1 MQASQVQ
8 PSHYPLSDLF
18 RLTLQ
23 IETVLKT
30 YLRKR
35 FGVMPT
41 EYGHQSIEAII
52 EALDGAPNVFKNKG
66 LSAPS
71 SDAENEPTYQY
82 VWRTLLVGVNA
93 VSDSVRYRTG
103 KDGRSRLDSLRWLC
117 WSLRDFQ
124 NLLAEFS
131 KLADAEQGEAFREK
145 LCREIKLFIA
155 EIQIML
161 VTPPSDQSKRI
172 LHREDK
178 QFSIF
183 GLKDDP
189 SQLAELLSENL
200 LHEFNVDKMIAS
212 ITQEIVIQCA
222 RLNNVKIYRQ
232 QEKKKQDEVIALKT
246 DNAEMLR
253 KLEDSGNAVRQLQS
267 ALQAVE
273 HQSQLFVHELRIK
286 KIQEGTFERRIE
298 KLIQQKTELENIRK
312 SSQKTDLNQREIEV
326 NQQELA
332 AVLLEKEVFQEETAQ
347 LQLQASSAIVHQAA
361 LQQELTK
368 IHGQNIDIAKQL
380 DQPAEVLDVAD
391 VEEAQ
396 DEDEDEDSFDVDR
409 FTAALAAHSAAKRP
423 LTAAESAPPADPYIE
438 SVIKKLD
445 KYKHTA
451 AAQGLTLA
459 QLLVTMKKSDYLR
472 VALEL
477 DPTLVDQTYKGGD
490 IVNGSG
496 LKSLIELILFEL
508 PYFTLPKTKKILL
521 ETVFEFSPAL
531 RRNPIQDAIFSRYQQ
546 ERCSDSVID
555 MYCQYV
561 VAYNTCSF
569 DARKDFSS
577 LMQMIR
583 GYCEQLQVTPFKS
596 LINELDIPLTVCQTL
611 EKCYIKGAFSALKPL
626 IEDEIPLP
634 NAARYEVVYDLDKR
648 TEANAQYERSHGE
661 FPIRVRLINHL
672 NATNDILKG
681 QFNDVVRSVKPIAK
695 TEDIGFEMSVK
706 QMENLR
712 KLNAKKAVV
721 PEVKPGWI
729 PKDKVTEK
737 DVLAARELVYRVIAL
752 IDRFG
757 SVLNAGEFNVY
768 QCKEIIKRI
777 EGEQHLGEDKSS
789 AVGLSVQ
796 QFRH

>member
-35 FGVMPT
+35 FGVTPP
-41 EYGHQSIEAII
+41 EFEHQSIEAII
-52 EALDGAPNVFKNKG
+52 EALDTDPNVFKNKG

-71 SDAENEPTYQY
+71 TEAENEPTYQY
-82 VWRTLLVGVNA
+82 VWRTLLVGVSA

-103 KDGRSRLDSLRWLC
+103 KDGRSRLDSLRWIS
-117 WSLRDFQ
+117 WSLRNFQ
-124 NLLAEFS
+124 NLHLEFPRLS
-131 KLADAEQGEAFREK
+131 DAEQAETFREK
-145 LCREIKLFIA
+145 LCGEIKLFFA

-161 VTPPSDQSKRI
+161 DTPPSDQSKRI
-172 LHREDK
+172 LHRDNK

-200 LHEFNVDKMIAS
+200 LHEFNVDKMIAL
-212 ITQEIVIQCA
+212 INQDIVNQCS
-222 RLNNVKIYRQ
+222 RLTNVKIYRQ
-232 QEKKKQDEVIALKT
+232 QEKKKQDEVLALKT

-298 KLIQQKTELENIRK
+298 KLIQQKNELEHMRR
-312 SSQKTDLNQREIEV
+312 SSQKADLNQREIEA
-326 NQQELA
+326 NQQELEA
-332 AVLLEKEVFQEETAQ
+332 LLLEKEVFQEETAQ
-347 LQLQASSAIVHQAA
+347 LQLQASNAVVQQAA

-380 DQPAEVLDVAD
+380 DQPAEVLDVVD

-396 DEDEDEDSFDVDR
+396 DEDEDSFDVDR
-409 FTAALAAHSAAKRP
+409 FTAALAAHSVANRP
-423 LTAAESAPPADPYIE
+423 LTTVESVPTDPYIE

-445 KYKHTA
+445 KYKYTA
-451 AAQGLTLA
+451 AAQGITLA

-477 DPTLVDQTYKGGD
+477 DPDLVDQIYKGGD

-496 LKSLIELILFEL
+496 LKSLVELILFEL

-555 MYCQYV
+555 VYCQYV

-569 DARKDFSS
+569 DARKEFSS

-583 GYCEQLQVTPFKS
+583 EYCEQLQATPFKS
-596 LINELDIPLTVCQTL
+596 LINELDIPLTVCHTL

-626 IEDEIPLP
+626 IEDEIPLA

-648 TEANAQYERSHGE
+648 TEANAQYERSHRE
-661 FPIRVRLINHL
+661 LPIRVRLINHL
-672 NATNDILKG
+672 NGMNDILKS
-681 QFNDVVRSVKPIAK
+681 QFNNVVRSVKPIAK

-721 PEVKPGWI
+721 PEAKPDWI

-757 SVLNAGEFNVY
+757 AVLNAGEFNVY

-777 EGEQHLGEDKSS
+777 EGEQHLGEDK
-789 AVGLSVQ
+789 AVTVGLNVQ